1 MARKNF
7 DEILKEFLDESSEGL
22 QQLDTLL
29 VKLEHERDAAR
40 IADIFRVIHSI
51 KGTSGLLGL
60 NNLEMLAH
68 AGEDLL
74 TEIRDGNLSPS
85 KEITTALL
93 QMVDSI
99 RAAME
104 LVAQKKSDAGF
115 NAGGLIARLESLKG
129 GQADR
134 PDVSRKAPADQA
146 GPEAEQD
153 LSAAPAPSGVG
164 AQHLRVDVSLLDK
177 LMNMVGELV
186 LVRNQIL
193 QLGHSNS
200 AITSS
205 SQKLHQITTELQ
217 EGMMKTRMQPVSNLW
232 DRVPRLVRDVC
243 ISCNKQVR
251 VEFEGGETELDK
263 TILESIKDPLTH
275 LIRNAIDHGIE
286 SPEIRRAKGKPE
298 EGTIILR
305 AYHDGGQVC
314 IEVSDDGQGIDAA
327 RIVAG
332 AIEKGSITAERA
344 ARLSEREQKGLIFLP
359 GVSTSSDVTKVSG
372 RGVGMDVVKTNTER
386 IGGTVD
392 ILTASNGG
400 ACFRMTI
407 PLTLAIIPALVVV
420 SRGIRYAIPQVNILE
435 LVRLNADQAAIGIE
449 QARGCSVYRL
459 RGRLIPIL
467 YLHEVLRLKE
477 GDGRQEQPSEGVN
490 LVILQAGMHSFGLAV
505 DDINDTEEIV
515 VKPLARQLKGLTVC
529 SGATIMG
536 DGAVAMIIDVI
547 GLARRAGVE
556 VQNEAQ
562 SRTAAAAEHDV
573 AIERLVIFRVGK
585 NRRLAMP
592 LNLVAR
598 LEEFP
603 KHKLENSAGQL
614 VVQYRGG
621 VMPVIA
627 LAGVLNLESDGEGS
641 ELAQVIVYEKEGKSV
656 GLIVDEIVDIV
667 EERLTVHEADFHK
680 NIRGRAVIQGRVT
693 DLLEI
698 PHISELWTA
707 TAQTVR
713 GVN

>member
-29 VKLEHERDAAR
+29 VRLENERDSAR
-40 IADIFRVIHSI
+40 VADIFRVIHSI

-74 TEIRDGNLSPS
+74 TDIRDGNLIPN

-93 QMVDSI
+93 QMVDRI
-99 RAAME
+99 RAAIE
-104 LVAQKKSDAGF
+104 IVAQKKSDAEF
-115 NAGGLIARLESLKG
+115 NAGSLITRLGLLKHS
-129 GQADR
+129 QADQAGLPR
-134 PDVSRKAPADQA
+134 AETVNQA
-146 GPEAEQD
+146 GPEAQQE
-153 LSAAPAPSGVG
+153 SAAAPAPSGVG
-164 AQHLRVDVSLLDK
+164 TQHLRVDVSLLDK

-200 AITSS
+200 AITAS

-232 DRVPRLVRDVC
+232 DRVPRLVRDVS
-243 ISCNKQVR
+243 IICNKQVR

-275 LIRNAIDHGIE
+275 LVRNAIDHGIE
-286 SPEIRRAKGKPE
+286 APEARRAKGKPE
-298 EGTIILR
+298 EGAIILR

-314 IEVSDDGQGIDAA
+314 IEVSDDGQGIDTA
-327 RIVAG
+327 RIVAD
-332 AIEKGSITAERA
+332 AIEKGSISADQA
-344 ARLSEREQKGLIFLP
+344 ARLSEREQKALMFLP
-359 GVSTSSDVTKVSG
+359 GISTSIDVTKVSG

-392 ILTASNGG
+392 ILAAPHGG
-400 ACFRMTI
+400 TCFRLTI

-420 SRGIRYAIPQVNILE
+420 SRGVRYAIPQVNILE
-435 LVRLNADQAAIGIE
+435 LVRLDADQAAVEIE

-467 YLHEVLRLKE
+467 YLHEVLRLK
-477 GDGRQEQPSEGVN
+477 DKDAKQEQPSDGVN

-536 DGAVAMIIDVI
+536 DGAVAMILDVI
-547 GLARRAGVE
+547 GLAHRAGVE

-562 SRTAAAAEHDV
+562 SRTASEAAHETE
-573 AIERLVIFRVGK
+573 IERLVIFRVGK

-603 KHKLENSAGQL
+603 KDKLENSAGQL

-621 VMPVIA
+621 VMPVVP
-627 LAGVLNLESDGEGS
+627 LASVLNLESDSEGS
-641 ELAQVIVYEKEGKSV
+641 GLAQVIVYEKQGKSV

-698 PHISELWTA
+698 PHISDLWSGA
-707 TAQTVR
+707 AQSMR

>member
-29 VKLEHERDAAR
+29 VKLEHGRDAAR
-40 IADIFRVIHSI
+40 VDDIFRVIHSI

-74 TEIRDGNLSPS
+74 TEIRDGNLIAG

-93 QMVDSI
+93 QMVDSL
-99 RAAME
+99 RAAMG
-104 LVAQKKSDAGF
+104 LVAEKKSDAGF
-115 NAGGLIARLESLKG
+115 NASSLIARLESLKDSESEAVL
-129 GQADR
+129 GQEE
-134 PDVSRKAPADQA
+134 SLEPAA
-146 GPEAEQD
+146 AEAEQD
-153 LSAAPAPSGVG
+153 VAAARAHNGVG

-186 LVRNQIL
+186 LVRNQIM

-232 DRVPRLVRDVC
+232 DRVPRLVRDVS
-243 ISCNKQVR
+243 ITCNKQVR

-263 TILESIKDPLTH
+263 TILEAIKDPLTH

-286 SPEIRRAKGKPE
+286 TPAERRAKSKPE

-314 IEVSDDGQGIDAA
+314 IEVSDDGKGIDTA
-327 RIVAG
+327 RIVAD
-332 AIEKGSITAERA
+332 AVDKGSISADRA
-344 ARLSEREQKGLIFLP
+344 ARLSEREQKALMFLP
-359 GVSTSSDVTKVSG
+359 GVSTSDDITKVSG

-400 ACFRMTI
+400 ACFRLTI

-435 LVRLNADQAAIGIE
+435 LVRLSADQAAAGIE
-449 QARGCSVYRL
+449 EARGCSVYRL

-467 YLHEVLRLKE
+467 YLHEVLRLKD
-477 GDGRQEQPSEGVN
+477 GDARRGQQSDDVN
-490 LVILQAGMHSFGLAV
+490 LVILQAGLHSFGLAV

-536 DGAVAMIIDVI
+536 DGAVALIIDVI
-547 GLARRAGVE
+547 GLARRAGVD

-562 SRTAAAAEHDV
+562 SRTAAAAEQD
-573 AIERLVIFRVGK
+573 AKIERLVIFRVGK
-585 NRRLAMP
+585 DQRLAMP
-592 LNLVAR
+592 LHLVAR

-603 KHKLENSAGQL
+603 RNKLETSAGQL

-621 VMPVIA
+621 VMPVVK
-627 LAGVLNLESDGEGS
+627 LARVLNLESDSEGS
-641 ELAQVIVYEKEGKSV
+641 DLAQVIVYEKQGKSV

-667 EERLTVHEADFHK
+667 EERLTVHEADFQK

-698 PHISELWTA
+698 PHISELWTGA
-707 TAQTVR
+707 AETVR

>member
-29 VKLEHERDAAR
+29 VKLEHGRDAAR
-40 IADIFRVIHSI
+40 VDDIFRVIHSI

-74 TEIRDGNLSPS
+74 TEIRDGNLIAG

-93 QMVDSI
+93 QMVDSL
-99 RAAME
+99 RAAMG
-104 LVAQKKSDAGF
+104 LVAEKKSDAGF
-115 NAGGLIARLESLKG
+115 NASSLIARLESLKDSESEAVL
-129 GQADR
+129 GQEE
-134 PDVSRKAPADQA
+134 SLEPAA
-146 GPEAEQD
+146 AEAEQD
-153 LSAAPAPSGVG
+153 VAAARAHNGVG

-186 LVRNQIL
+186 LVRNQIM

-232 DRVPRLVRDVC
+232 DRVPRLVRDVS
-243 ISCNKQVR
+243 ITCNKQVR

-263 TILESIKDPLTH
+263 TILEAIKDPLTH

-286 SPEIRRAKGKPE
+286 TPAERRAKSKPE

-314 IEVSDDGQGIDAA
+314 IEVSDDGKGIDTA
-327 RIVAG
+327 RIVAD
-332 AIEKGSITAERA
+332 AVDKGSISADRA
-344 ARLSEREQKGLIFLP
+344 ARLSEREQKALMFLP
-359 GVSTSSDVTKVSG
+359 GVSTSDDITKVSG

-400 ACFRMTI
+400 ACFRLTI

-435 LVRLNADQAAIGIE
+435 LVRLSADQAAAGIE
-449 QARGCSVYRL
+449 EARGCSVYRL

-467 YLHEVLRLKE
+467 YLHEVLRLKD
-477 GDGRQEQPSEGVN
+477 GDARRGQQSDDVN
-490 LVILQAGMHSFGLAV
+490 LVILQAGLHSFGLAV

-536 DGAVAMIIDVI
+536 DGAVALIIDVI

-562 SRTAAAAEHDV
+562 SRTAAAAEQD
-573 AIERLVIFRVGK
+573 AKIERLVIFRVGK
-585 NRRLAMP
+585 DQRLAMP
-592 LNLVAR
+592 LHLVAR

-603 KHKLENSAGQL
+603 RNKLETSAGQL

-621 VMPVIA
+621 VMPVVK
-627 LAGVLNLESDGEGS
+627 LARVLNLESDSEGS
-641 ELAQVIVYEKEGKSV
+641 DLAQVIVYEKQGKSV

-667 EERLTVHEADFHK
+667 EERLTVHEADFQK

-698 PHISELWTA
+698 PHISELWTGA
-707 TAQTVR
+707 AETVR

>member
-7 DEILKEFLDESSEGL
+7 DEILKEFVDESSEGL
-22 QQLDTLL
+22 QRLDTLL
-29 VKLEHERDAAR
+29 VQLESGRDSATVT
-40 IADIFRVIHSI
+40 DIFRVIHSI

-60 NNLEMLAH
+60 NNLEKLAH
-68 AGEDLL
+68 AGESLL
-74 TEIRDGNLSPS
+74 SEIRDGNRVPD
-85 KEITTALL
+85 KEVITALL
-93 QMVDSI
+93 RMVDSI

-104 LVAQKKSDAGF
+104 LVVVKRSDAEFDGSE
-115 NAGGLIARLESLKG
+115 LIARLEALNTTQANDPSGPSL
-129 GQADR
+129 
-134 PDVSRKAPADQA
+134 VSTTEVLSNME
-146 GPEAEQD
+146 PEAM
-153 LSAAPAPSGVG
+153 AAPAATGVG
-164 AQHLRVDVSLLDK
+164 GQHLRVDVSLLDK

-186 LVRNQIL
+186 LVRNRIL
-193 QLGHSNS
+193 QLGHSNA
-200 AITSS
+200 AITAS

-232 DRVPRLVRDVC
+232 DRVPRLVRDVSIAC
-243 ISCNKQVR
+243 EKQVR

-263 TILESIKDPLTH
+263 TILETIKDPLTH

-286 SPEIRRAKGKPE
+286 HPQERLAKGKPE
-298 EGTIILR
+298 EGVIILR

-314 IEVSDDGQGIDAA
+314 IEVSDDGKGIDTA
-327 RIVAG
+327 RIVTD
-332 AIEKGSITAERA
+332 AIEKGAVSAERA
-344 ARLSEREQKGLIFLP
+344 ARLSEREQKMLMFVP
-359 GVSTSSDVTKVSG
+359 GVSTSADVTKVSG

-392 ILTASNGG
+392 VLMPPQGG
-400 ACFRMTI
+400 TCFRLTI
-407 PLTLAIIPALVVV
+407 PLTLAIIPALVVM
-420 SRGIRYAIPQVNILE
+420 SRGVRYAIPQVNILE
-435 LVRLNADQAAIGIE
+435 LVRLSADQAAAGIE
-449 QARGCSVYRL
+449 SARGCSVYRL
-459 RGRLIPIL
+459 RGRLTPIL
-467 YLHEVLRLKE
+467 YLHQELRLKDARAE
-477 GDGRQEQPSEGVN
+477 QETDGVN
-490 LVILQAGMHSFGLAV
+490 LVILQAGSHSFGLAV
-505 DDINDTEEIV
+505 DDIHDTEEIV

-536 DGAVAMIIDVI
+536 DGSVALILDVI
-547 GLARRAGVE
+547 GLARRVGVD

-562 SRTAAAAEHDV
+562 SRTSAHTAADTQ
-573 AIERLVIFRVGK
+573 IERLVIFRVGR

-603 KHKLENSAGQL
+603 REKLENSAGQM

-621 VMPVIA
+621 VMPVVP
-627 LAGVLNLESDGEGS
+627 LADVLNLESDS
-641 ELAQVIVYEKEGKSV
+641 HASDLAQVIVYEKEGKSV

-693 DLLEI
+693 DLLDI
-698 PHISELWTA
+698 PHISDLWSSTA
-707 TAQTVR
+707 HKLA

>member
-29 VKLEHERDAAR
+29 VKLEHGRDAAR
-40 IADIFRVIHSI
+40 VDDIFRVIHSI

-74 TEIRDGNLSPS
+74 TEIRDGNLIAG

-93 QMVDSI
+93 QMVDSL
-99 RAAME
+99 RAAMG
-104 LVAQKKSDAGF
+104 LVAEKKSDAGF
-115 NAGGLIARLESLKG
+115 NASSLIARLESLKDSESEAVL
-129 GQADR
+129 GQEE
-134 PDVSRKAPADQA
+134 SLEPAA
-146 GPEAEQD
+146 AEAEQD
-153 LSAAPAPSGVG
+153 VAAARAHNGVG

-186 LVRNQIL
+186 LVRNQIM

-232 DRVPRLVRDVC
+232 DRVPRLVRDVS
-243 ISCNKQVR
+243 ITCNKQVR

-263 TILESIKDPLTH
+263 TILEAIKDPLTH

-286 SPEIRRAKGKPE
+286 TPAERRAKSKPE

-314 IEVSDDGQGIDAA
+314 IEVSDDGKGIDTA
-327 RIVAG
+327 RIVAD
-332 AIEKGSITAERA
+332 AVDKGSISADRA
-344 ARLSEREQKGLIFLP
+344 ARLSEREQKALMFLP
-359 GVSTSSDVTKVSG
+359 GVSTSDDITKVSG

-400 ACFRMTI
+400 ACFRLTI

-435 LVRLNADQAAIGIE
+435 LVRLSADQAAAGIE

-467 YLHEVLRLKE
+467 YLHEVLRLKD
-477 GDGRQEQPSEGVN
+477 GDARRGQQSDDVN
-490 LVILQAGMHSFGLAV
+490 LVILQAGLHSFGLAV

-536 DGAVAMIIDVI
+536 DGAVALIIDVI
-547 GLARRAGVE
+547 GLARRAGVD

-562 SRTAAAAEHDV
+562 SRTAAAAEQD
-573 AIERLVIFRVGK
+573 AKIERLVIFRVGK
-585 NRRLAMP
+585 DQRLAMP
-592 LNLVAR
+592 LHLVAR

-603 KHKLENSAGQL
+603 RNKLETSAGQL

-621 VMPVIA
+621 VMPVVK
-627 LAGVLNLESDGEGS
+627 LARVLNLESDSEGS
-641 ELAQVIVYEKEGKSV
+641 DLAQVIVYEKQGKSV

-667 EERLTVHEADFHK
+667 EERLTVHEADFQK

-698 PHISELWTA
+698 PHISELWTGA
-707 TAQTVR
+707 AETVR

>member
-7 DEILKEFLDESSEGL
+7 DEILKEFVDESSEGL
-22 QQLDTLL
+22 QRLDTLL
-29 VKLEHERDAAR
+29 VQLESGRDSATVT
-40 IADIFRVIHSI
+40 DIFRVIHSI

-60 NNLEMLAH
+60 NNLEKLAH
-68 AGEDLL
+68 AGESLL
-74 TEIRDGNLSPS
+74 SEIRDGNRAPD
-85 KEITTALL
+85 KEVITALL
-93 QMVDSI
+93 RMVDSI

-104 LVAQKKSDAGF
+104 LVVVKRSDAEFDGSE
-115 NAGGLIARLESLKG
+115 LIARLEALNTTQANDPSGPSL
-129 GQADR
+129 
-134 PDVSRKAPADQA
+134 VSTTEVLSNME
-146 GPEAEQD
+146 PEAM
-153 LSAAPAPSGVG
+153 AAPAATGVG
-164 AQHLRVDVSLLDK
+164 GQHLRVDVSLLDK

-186 LVRNQIL
+186 LVRNRIL
-193 QLGHSNS
+193 QLGHSNA
-200 AITSS
+200 AITAS

-232 DRVPRLVRDVC
+232 DRVPRLVRDVSIAC
-243 ISCNKQVR
+243 EKQVR

-263 TILESIKDPLTH
+263 TILETIKDPLTH

-286 SPEIRRAKGKPE
+286 HPQERLAKGKPE
-298 EGTIILR
+298 EGVIILR

-314 IEVSDDGQGIDAA
+314 IEVSDDGKGIDTA
-327 RIVAG
+327 RIVTD
-332 AIEKGSITAERA
+332 AIEKGAVSAERA
-344 ARLSEREQKGLIFLP
+344 ARLSEREQKMLMFVP
-359 GVSTSSDVTKVSG
+359 GVSTSADVTKVSG

-392 ILTASNGG
+392 VLMPPQGG
-400 ACFRMTI
+400 TCFRLTI
-407 PLTLAIIPALVVV
+407 PLTLAIIPALVVM
-420 SRGIRYAIPQVNILE
+420 SRGVRYAIPQVNILE
-435 LVRLNADQAAIGIE
+435 LVRLSADQAAAGIE
-449 QARGCSVYRL
+449 SARGCSVYRL
-459 RGRLIPIL
+459 RGRLTPIL
-467 YLHEVLRLKE
+467 YLHQELRLKDARAE
-477 GDGRQEQPSEGVN
+477 QETDGVN
-490 LVILQAGMHSFGLAV
+490 LVILQAGSHSFGLAV
-505 DDINDTEEIV
+505 DDIHDTEEIV

-536 DGAVAMIIDVI
+536 DGSVALILDVI
-547 GLARRAGVE
+547 GLARRVGVD

-562 SRTAAAAEHDV
+562 SRTSAHTAADTQ
-573 AIERLVIFRVGK
+573 IERLVIFRVGR

-603 KHKLENSAGQL
+603 REKLENSAGQM

-621 VMPVIA
+621 VMPVVP
-627 LAGVLNLESDGEGS
+627 LADVLNLESDS
-641 ELAQVIVYEKEGKSV
+641 HASDLAQVIVYEKEGKSV

-693 DLLEI
+693 DLLDI
-698 PHISELWTA
+698 PHISDLWSSTA
-707 TAQTVR
+707 HKLA